1 MKLER
6 AMLFKGL
13 IGPRVFQHRGKRYR
27 LRVPG
32 RRSLALLC
40 DVAANPRCQS
50 KDDLLRLRPRIRK
63 VLAAPAPVALCYVLD
78 RSNHARAI
86 RLAIWLLGRIGNSYA
101 TASVDGQVDHA
112 DFRVRREAIRAL
124 KRLHAWPQLAR
135 IENSHQDRG
144 IRALAEASPPRPYAD
159 RLTSF
164 VARSTPIEHSEVARE
179 LVLAPDVDIGSGRA
193 PKSRWQLGLVLRRI
207 RRLVRGARQRRKR
220 FLPGY
225 MIRRCIRLH
234 R

>member
-1 MKLER
+1 MFL
-6 AMLFKGL
+6 KGL

-32 RRSLALLC
+32 RRSLVLLR
-40 DVAANPRCQS
+40 DIETNPRCQS
-50 KDDLLRLRPRIRK
+50 KDDLLRLRPRIRD
-63 VLAAPAPVALCYVLD
+63 VLAAPSPVALCDGLD
-78 RSNHARAI
+78 RTSDARAI
-86 RLAIWLLGRIGNSYA
+86 RLAIWLLGRIGNCYA
-101 TASVDGQVDHA
+101 TASVDCQVDHA
-112 DFRVRREAIRAL
+112 DFRVRREAVRAL

-135 IENSHQDRG
+135 IQNLHRDGR

-179 LVLAPDVDIGSGRA
+179 LVLAPDAEFGSGRP
-193 PKSRWQLGLVLRRI
+193 PKSRWQIGFVLRRI
-207 RRLVRGARQRRKR
+207 RRLVRGARQGRWR
-220 FLPGY
+220 FFPGHVV
-225 MIRRCIRLH
+225 RHCIRSH

>member
-1 MKLER
+1 MF
-6 AMLFKGL
+6 FKGL

-32 RRSLALLC
+32 RHSLALLR
-40 DVAANPRCQS
+40 DIATNPRCQS
-50 KDDLLRLRPRIRK
+50 QDDLLRLRPSIRK

-78 RSNHARAI
+78 STSDPRAI
-86 RLAIWLLGRIGNSYA
+86 RLATWLVGRIGNSYA
-101 TASVDGQVDHA
+101 TTSVDRQVDHA
-112 DFRVRREAIRAL
+112 DFRVQREAIRAL

-135 IENSHQDRG
+135 IQNSHQDRR

-164 VARSTPIEHSEVARE
+164 VAGSTPIEHSEVARV
-179 LVLAPDVDIGSGRA
+179 LVLAADAEFGSGRP
-193 PKSRWQLGLVLRRI
+193 PKSRWQIGFVLRRI
-207 RRLVRGARQRRKR
+207 RRLVRGAKQGRWR
-220 FLPGY
+220 FLPGHVV
-225 MIRRCIRLH
+225 RRCIRSH